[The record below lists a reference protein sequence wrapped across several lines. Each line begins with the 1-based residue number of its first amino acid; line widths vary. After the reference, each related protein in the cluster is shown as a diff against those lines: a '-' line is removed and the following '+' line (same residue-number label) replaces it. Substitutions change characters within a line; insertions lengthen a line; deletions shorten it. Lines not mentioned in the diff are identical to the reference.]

1 MKIRLLDWKGE
12 SHYVEIPD
20 DTKVIGGE
28 IISGDMVI
36 TYPIFYD
43 TGKDTRIMHFHDGTF
58 TIDEKDFDKLEL
70 IERSYQVFE
79 LDQLSF

>member
-1 MKIRLLDWKGE
+1 MKIRLLDWQSE
-12 SHYVEIPD
+12 EHYVEIPD
-20 DTKVIGGE
+20 NTKAIVGE

-43 TGKDTRIMHFHDGTF
+43 TGKDTRIRNYYDGTF

-79 LDQLSF
+79 FDQTPY

>member
-1 MKIRLLDWKGE
+1 MKIRLLDWQSE
-12 SHYVEIPD
+12 EHYVEIPD
-20 DTKVIGGE
+20 NTKAIVGE
-28 IISGDMVI
+28 IITGDMVI

-43 TGKDTRIMHFHDGTF
+43 TGKDTRIRNYHDGTF

-79 LDQLSF
+79 FDQTPY